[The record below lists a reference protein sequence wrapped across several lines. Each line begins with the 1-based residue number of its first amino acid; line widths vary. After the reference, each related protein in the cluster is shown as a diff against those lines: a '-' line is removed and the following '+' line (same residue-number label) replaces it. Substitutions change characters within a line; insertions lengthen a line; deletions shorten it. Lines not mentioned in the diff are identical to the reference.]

1 MTESKRKEDVIPFP
15 SPRSGLESQV
25 VDTDYG
31 VSGGR
36 YTEKA
41 LLQALEALRRRNY
54 ELALLQRASQAFNST
69 LELDQ
74 VLAAVLEEV
83 RLLLNAVACSVWL
96 VDSETGQLICWQAT
110 GVENEV
116 VRGWQLAPGEGI
128 VGWVAQSGRV
138 LIVPDAREDDRHFKE
153 IDEQTGLEMC
163 AILSVPLETKGQV
176 IGVLQVLDTEVNRF
190 SPIDLTLLEPLA
202 AAAATAIDNARL
214 VEALRQRT
222 HDLERRNDE
231 LDAFAQTVA
240 HDLKIPLGYIVGFA
254 EALRECGDGMEFEDI
269 CHHLQTI
276 AWSGR
281 KMEEIVDELLLL
293 AGVRSAEVE
302 LQPLDMAGIVAQAQ
316 ERLSGLIAKHQAKIV
331 HPQALPAQRQ
341 FPIMSDCQ
349 ASGQDRSSRSLA
361 PGSGIRP
368 VGRRGV
374 GELPCQRHPVRRLP
388 SPGRAGSD
396 GAYRWLDLFLGP
408 RRRSRSDGR
417 GAAASVHSVVEKFT
431 AWPRDRGGV
440 WIESLHRAAHR
451 REVGGRG
458 GSGESSGRGQP
469 VHFHPAGSGLMVNR
483 SISIH

>member
-331 HPQALPAQRQ
+331 HP
-341 FPIMSDCQ
+341 
-349 ASGQDRSSRSLA
+349 
-361 PGSGIRP
+361 
-368 VGRRGV
+368 
-374 GELPCQRHPVRRLP
+374 
-388 SPGRAGSD
+388 
-396 GAYRWLDLFLGP
+396 
-408 RRRSRSDGR
+408 
-417 GAAASVHSVVEKFT
+417 
-431 AWPRDRGGV
+431 
-440 WIESLHRAAHR
+440 
-451 REVGGRG
+451 
-458 GSGESSGRGQP
+458 
-469 VHFHPAGSGLMVNR
+469 
-483 SISIH
+483 